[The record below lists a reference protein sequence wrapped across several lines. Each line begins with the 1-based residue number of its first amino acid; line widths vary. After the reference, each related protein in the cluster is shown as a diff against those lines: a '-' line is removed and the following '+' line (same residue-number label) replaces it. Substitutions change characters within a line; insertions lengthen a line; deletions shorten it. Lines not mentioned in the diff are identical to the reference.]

1 MRYRAI
7 SPIFIFEHGELDVM
21 QSSLAFPSIFPV
33 ARPQA
38 SRRNWYEFIQDDR
51 LRDAPTVQEIT
62 RATATALLDTP
73 CLEILDRFLTDPAL
87 YAVPVIDAEN
97 EPHYLVDRNA
107 YMEFFTK
114 PYTREIFG
122 RRGVQV
128 LLTAR
133 EYHNHHPIVVDASSS
148 IEDVAQIIIDAG
160 MHHMVT
166 GVIVTQQGRY
176 LGVVNGHDL
185 LNLITQRK
193 QAELFYLAHYDH
205 LTSAPNR
212 MLVADRL
219 QRACLEADRCKHL
232 VGLLFIDVDRFKIIN
247 DSLGHSFGDAI
258 LRMIA
263 TRLKLAVR
271 EMDTVGRLGGD
282 EFVVL
287 MENIE
292 DVTHAEIVARR
303 MLESMREPMDIF
315 GHSIAVSVSIGI
327 AIYPTDDTDGSRLL
341 AKADAA
347 MYEAKAAGRNNF
359 RIYQGQISYNPAA
372 LSLENELR
380 RAIDSGELIL
390 HFQPQ
395 VKMPS
400 RQICG
405 VEALV
410 RWKHPERGMIS
421 PAEFIPLAEQCGLI
435 ARLGEWVLRNACHQ
449 LGEWNALGFNNI
461 RMSINVSA
469 LQFYDPDFLRILTSA
484 LNDSAV
490 DPRFIELELTES
502 VLMHDVDG
510 VLAILEKI
518 RALGVSLAIDDFGTG
533 FSSLNYLRLF
543 PINRLKIDQSFIRD
557 IEHTPANESITRA
570 IIALAESLA
579 LEIVAEGIEKNSEK
593 NILETLGCTEG
604 QGYFFAKPLA
614 AADLLQWLKTH
625 CALPD

>member
-1 MRYRAI
+1 MQVPLAPNPVF
-7 SPIFIFEHGELDVM
+7 PIT
-21 QSSLAFPSIFPV
+21 
-33 ARPQA
+33 RPQA

-62 RATATALLDTP
+62 RTTATALLETP
-73 CLEILDRFLTDPAL
+73 CLEVLERFLTDPAL

-97 EPHYLVDRNA
+97 RPHYLADRNA

-122 RRGVQV
+122 RRAVQV
-128 LLTAR
+128 LLTAH
-133 EYHNHHPIVVDASSS
+133 EYQGHQPIIVDAASS

-219 QRACLEADRCKHL
+219 QRACLEADRCEHQ

-258 LRMIA
+258 LRTIV

-292 DVTHAEIVARR
+292 DATHAEIVARR
-303 MLESMREPMDIF
+303 MLESMQEPIDIY
-315 GHSIAVSVSIGI
+315 GHSIVVSVSIGI
-327 AIYPTDDTDGSRLL
+327 AIYPTDDTDGSKLL

-347 MYEAKAAGRNNF
+347 MYEAKAGGRNSF
-359 RIYQGQISYNPAA
+359 RTYQGQLSYDPAA

-380 RAIDSGELIL
+380 RAIDNDELIL
-390 HFQPQ
+390 HYQPQ
-395 VKMPS
+395 VKIPS
-400 RQICG
+400 QQICG

-435 ARLGEWVLRNACHQ
+435 TRLGEWVLRTACHQ
-449 LGEWNALGFNNI
+449 LHTWNTLGFTHI

-469 LQFYDPDFLRILTSA
+469 LQFYEPNFLRILTSA
-484 LNDSAV
+484 LSESAV
-490 DPRFIELELTES
+490 DPQCIELELTES
-502 VLMHDVDG
+502 VLMQDIDG

-557 IEHTPANESITRA
+557 IENTPANESITRA
-570 IIALAESLA
+570 IIALAGSLS
-579 LEIVAEGIEKNSEK
+579 LDIVAEGIEKNSEK
-593 NILETLGCTEG
+593 NILENLGCTEG

-614 AADLLQWLKTH
+614 APDLLQWLKAH
-625 CALPD
+625 CLVKA